1 MYLYVLHTS
10 IHNTTL
16 PFFFFIGRYVPPIL
30 IYKENGEM
38 SSNPIF
44 KARWTQLETW
54 RVGVM
59 MAYIQD
65 EETQVC

>member
-1 MYLYVLHTS
+1 
-10 IHNTTL
+10 
-16 PFFFFIGRYVPPIL
+16 
-30 IYKENGEM
+30 M
-38 SSNPIF
+38 SSNPIL

-54 RVGVM
+54 RVGDM